1 MPPRLSTSRAYWNLR
16 AEQVMDRVFSDGER
30 TLEAVQVRVDPAP
43 LNVEPT
49 AHTPP
54 ESRATGWWQRRL
66 PLLLFAIPTVA
77 SVAISLWLARNWHT
91 TQAALNR
98 ERDLQLIERVR
109 NLPPTTAEPQPATAT
124 AATAATSATAGDPI
138 QLPAS
143 LEPVMIPLPAGPLPS
158 DQAPAAE
165 SPVTA
170 NPSVATAP
178 RTVTAPQ
185 IDTAPQT
192 AAAPEPLLV
201 GVVHA
206 GGGKGSAIFRLDQLS
221 LSATPGELIGNS
233 GWRLHSVQ
241 ASGAVIERQGQQR
254 NLTVGGAF

>member
-1 MPPRLSTSRAYWNLR
+1 VPPRLSTSRAYWNLR

-49 AHTPP
+49 EHTPP
-54 ESRATGWWQRRL
+54 ESRTTGWWHRRL
-66 PLLLFAIPTVA
+66 LLLLFAVPTVT

-109 NLPPTTAEPQPATAT
+109 NLPTTTAEPQPATAT
-124 AATAATSATAGDPI
+124 AATAGDPI

-170 NPSVATAP
+170 SPSVATTP
-178 RTVTAPQ
+178 RT
-185 IDTAPQT
+185 DTAPLP

>member
-1 MPPRLSTSRAYWNLR
+1 VPPRLSTSRAYWNLR

-43 LNVEPT
+43 LNVETT

-54 ESRATGWWQRRL
+54 ESRAMGWWHRRL
-66 PLLLFAIPTVA
+66 RLLLFAVPTVT

-109 NLPPTTAEPQPATAT
+109 NLPLTTAEPQPATAT
-124 AATAATSATAGDPI
+124 SATAATSGDPI

-158 DQAPAAE
+158 DQAPASE
-165 SPVTA
+165 SPVTTS
-170 NPSVATAP
+170 PSVATAP
-178 RTVTAPQ
+178 RT
-185 IDTAPQT
+185 DTAPRP

>member
-1 MPPRLSTSRAYWNLR
+1 
-16 AEQVMDRVFSDGER
+16 MDRVFSDGER

-43 LNVEPT
+43 LNFEPI

-66 PLLLFAIPTVA
+66 LLLLFAVPTVA

-109 NLPPTTAEPQPATAT
+109 NLPPTTAEPQPATAPAAT
-124 AATAATSATAGDPI
+124 AATAATSSDPI
-138 QLPAS
+138 QLPTS

-158 DQAPAAE
+158 DQATATE

-178 RTVTAPQ
+178 QP
-185 IDTAPQT
+185 

-201 GVVHA
+201 GGVHA

-254 NLTVGGAF
+254 NLRVGGAF

>member
-1 MPPRLSTSRAYWNLR
+1 
-16 AEQVMDRVFSDGER
+16 MDRVFSDGER

-49 AHTPP
+49 EHTPP

-66 PLLLFAIPTVA
+66 RLLLFAVPTVA

-109 NLPPTTAEPQPATAT
+109 NLPPTTAEPQPA
-124 AATAATSATAGDPI
+124 AATAATSSDPI
-138 QLPAS
+138 QLPTS

-158 DQAPAAE
+158 DQATATE
-165 SPVTA
+165 SPITA
-170 NPSVATAP
+170 RPSVATAP
-178 RTVTAPQ
+178 RTDTAPQ
-185 IDTAPQT
+185 IDTARLP

>member
-1 MPPRLSTSRAYWNLR
+1 
-16 AEQVMDRVFSDGER
+16 MDRVFSDGER

-43 LNVEPT
+43 LNVEHTEP
-49 AHTPP
+49 TPP
-54 ESRATGWWQRRL
+54 ESRATLRWHRRL
-66 PLLLFAIPTVA
+66 LLLLAVPMVA
-77 SVAISLWLARNWHT
+77 SVAISLWLARNWHS

-124 AATAATSATAGDPI
+124 STNSSDTI

-143 LEPVMIPLPAGPLPS
+143 LEPVMIPLPAGPLPN
-158 DQAPAAE
+158 DKAPAAK
-165 SPVTA
+165 
-170 NPSVATAP
+170 NPKRASQSSVATAQ
-178 RTVTAPQ
+178 RTDITTRMKTAPL
-185 IDTAPQT
+185 P

-206 GGGKGSAIFRLDQLS
+206 GGGKGSAIFQLDQLS

>member
-43 LNVEPT
+43 L
-49 AHTPP
+49 
-54 ESRATGWWQRRL
+54 RATGWWQRRL
-66 PLLLFAIPTVA
+66 LLLLFAVPTVA
-77 SVAISLWLARNWHT
+77 SVAFSLWLARNWHT

-109 NLPPTTAEPQPATAT
+109 NLPPTTAKPQPSTAT
-124 AATAATSATAGDPI
+124 AATTATAGDPI

-158 DQAPAAE
+158 DQAAAAD

-170 NPSVATAP
+170 SPSVATAP
-178 RTVTAPQ
+178 RT
-185 IDTAPQT
+185 DTAPLP

-206 GGGKGSAIFRLDQLS
+206 GGGKGSAIFRLEQLS

>member
-1 MPPRLSTSRAYWNLR
+1 
-16 AEQVMDRVFSDGER
+16 MDRVFSDGER

-49 AHTPP
+49 EHTPP
-54 ESRATGWWQRRL
+54 ESRATGWWHRRL
-66 PLLLFAIPTVA
+66 RLLLFAVPTVT

-124 AATAATSATAGDPI
+124 SATAATAGDPI

-170 NPSVATAP
+170 SPSVATTP
-178 RTVTAPQ
+178 RT
-185 IDTAPQT
+185 DTAPLP

-206 GGGKGSAIFRLDQLS
+206 GGEKGSAIFQLDQLS

-241 ASGAVIERQGQQR
+241 PSGAVIERQGQQR